1 MECKRLR
8 HNVHV
13 VLAAYVKNI
22 NALPKLKNR
31 VTMHYLNESIKEFNA
46 DKMLN
51 GILEKLE
58 TEERA
63 YIMAKLQLIK

>member
-1 MECKRLR
+1 
-8 HNVHV
+8 
-13 VLAAYVKNI
+13 
-22 NALPKLKNR
+22 
-31 VTMHYLNESIKEFNA
+31 MHYLNESIKDVSA